1 MSPSPSA
8 KRPRRGRLGELWPLG
23 LYLTLSVALFGVPVI
38 GHLGSHVIAA
48 DQLDSSAD
56 IWFLAWWPHALLHGL
71 NPFVTHAMFYPAGY
85 NLTWAT
91 SMPLPAMVAAP
102 ITLGFGPAVS
112 WNLIELAAPALSAWT
127 AFLLCRHVVGRPL
140 PSLIGGYVFGFSP
153 YMLVHLT
160 GSPMLALVPLLPVF
174 VLLVLKRVEGSISAR
189 RFVVAMVLS
198 LAAQYLIYAEVL
210 VTSTLFG
217 AVALLVAFVLY
228 TERRR
233 ALLQTVKLL
242 AFAYAAALVFVS
254 PFLYYFFFGRH
265 YPPGNTYFP
274 ADLSSFVLPLPLEA
288 VKAHSGS
295 AFSSEAYLGLPLIA
309 LIVLFVWQRRRSR
322 PALLA
327 ALSLAVAG
335 VACLGGELVIHGH
348 RTGIMM
354 PWRLLES
361 LPVLRYVIPVRLAA
375 YVTLPAALI
384 VSMWLA
390 EPRSSAPRSRYALR
404 WGLAVLAV
412 AFIAPAVGN
421 EAWNT
426 AIADPAFFQHHAYR
440 AYLKP
445 SAHVLTVPVWGP
457 NERWLADAGFPFALS
472 AGYAGQGFPAS
483 YTRYPIWNTLLSGR
497 LTPDYGA
504 QLRRFIAAEQVTAI
518 VVQRG
523 YPGPWE
529 TLFGSLGVRPVSTGG
544 VRLYRVAR
552 SAGGAT

>member
-1 MSPSPSA
+1 M
-8 KRPRRGRLGELWPLG
+8 RPRRGWLDELWPLG
-23 LYLTLSVALFGVPVI
+23 LYVALSVALFGIPVI
-38 GHLGSHVIAA
+38 GHLGSHIIAA

-71 NPFVTHAMFYPAGY
+71 NPFVTHAMFYPEGY

-127 AFLLCRHVVGRPL
+127 AFLLCRNVVGRTL
-140 PSLIGGYVFGFSP
+140 PSLVGGYVFGFSP
-153 YMLVHLT
+153 YILVHLT

-174 VLLVLKRVEGSISAR
+174 VLLVLRRLQDSIGAR
-189 RFVVAMVLS
+189 RFVVEMALS

-217 AVALLVAFVLY
+217 AVALLLAFVLY

-242 AFAYAAALVFVS
+242 AIAYAAALVLVS

-265 YPPGNTYFP
+265 YPPANTHFP
-274 ADLSSFVLPLPLEA
+274 ADLSSFVLPPPLVA
-288 VKAHSGS
+288 VKAHSGF
-295 AFSSEAYLGLPLIA
+295 AFSGETYLGLPLVA

-322 PALLA
+322 AAPLA

-335 VACLGGELVIHGH
+335 VACLGGELTIHGH
-348 RTGIMM
+348 RIGIWM
-354 PWRLLES
+354 PWRLLEG
-361 LPVLRYVIPVRLAA
+361 LPLLRYVIPVRLAL

-384 VSMWLA
+384 VAMWLA
-390 EPRSSAPRSRYALR
+390 EPRSTAPRSRHAFS

-412 AFIAPAVGN
+412 AFIVPAVGN
-421 EAWNT
+421 ASWNT
-426 AIADPAFFQHHAYR
+426 AIADPPFFQHHAYR
-440 AYLKP
+440 AYLE
-445 SAHVLTVPVWGP
+445 SSDHVLTVPVWGP

-483 YTRYPIWNTLLSGR
+483 YTRYPTWNTLLSAR
-497 LTPDYGA
+497 LTPDYAA

-518 VVQRG
+518 VVEQG
-523 YPGPWE
+523 YPGPWRK
-529 TLFGSLGVRPVSTGG
+529 LFGTLGKRAVSTGG
-544 VRLYRVAR
+544 VLVYRLRG
-552 SAGGAT
+552 SLPGAA